1 LTKDFTIFAVLKID
15 FNINSPKYMD
25 FYIGAKRGFKI
36 YYGFKKANNTIP
48 YLEIDFKGKFK
59 YLMLTRD
66 IAKDVNKQ
74 IMIWSTK
81 VGNKLSTNIAGI
93 DPKEITE
100 SQPQSQET
108 ENIHF
113 FSIKSAYLL
122 RLGFTTNSYAI
133 GGDAFNAVVSAEKS

>member
-1 LTKDFTIFAVLKID
+1 LQECDLTKDFTIFAVLKKD

-59 YLMLTRD
+59 YLMLTGD
-66 IAKDVNKQ
+66 NAKDVNKQ

-93 DPKEITE
+93 DPKEITVTTPKPRNRKH
-100 SQPQSQET
+100 S
-108 ENIHF
+108 
-113 FSIKSAYLL
+113 LL
-122 RLGFTTNSYAI
+122 
-133 GGDAFNAVVSAEKS
+133 FN